1 MYVRLLV
8 TVLLFF
14 LNSCHFYKG
23 INSQTVGSWS
33 LKPDN
38 LLKWEPSTPE
48 ILWWV
53 LLKSSAF
60 GFLFVVLTSL
70 VGNGESG
77 SRVCAEVK
85 GVQYK
90 VTSLTIIVLSLL
102 FSWFIGLTGI
112 HTWSFKHL
120 WLQEESHIDCSSG
133 YIHHN
138 TALWWE
144 EASSRS
150 LPFTFFLWTETIPLK
165 TIADI
170 ELLADISVAT
180 GVAEGTIRNSYKDLY
195 PHLPKIIPAWYAKEE
210 DLKNLQSPWVLSSS
224 SLLLVI
230 THLPRLLVW

>member
-1 MYVRLLV
+1 MEEIRFALWLLIYTLLAGKRTRQDPLRVPKNFGLFVYMYVRLLV

-14 LNSCHFYKG
+14 LNSCHFYKR

-60 GFLFVVLTSL
+60 GFLFVVLTFL

-90 VTSLTIIVLSLL
+90 VTSLTTTVLSFFMFLSFLWL
-102 FSWFIGLTGI
+102 FIHGALT
-112 HTWSFKHL
+112 L
-120 WLQEESHIDCSSG
+120 WLQDESHTYC
-133 YIHHN
+133 
-138 TALWWE
+138 
-144 EASSRS
+144 SRS
-150 LPFTFFLWTETIPLK
+150 
-165 TIADI
+165 
-170 ELLADISVAT
+170 
-180 GVAEGTIRNSYKDLY
+180 YKQ
-195 PHLPKIIPAWYAKEE
+195 H
-210 DLKNLQSPWVLSSS
+210 S
-224 SLLLVI
+224 SLIRRSLFEVCSIHIFYTWML
-230 THLPRLLVW
+230 